1 MYRMRG
7 FVGGIAQL
15 GERLHGMQEVSGSIP
30 LTSTNKQ
37 GSTMHKLGV
46 ITTLLGLILSIVG
59 LAVGFG
65 KMLNGSE
72 NAEVWISLIP
82 LGFVGLFIG
91 VTLTQ
96 LSNKQ

>member
-1 MYRMRG
+1 MRG

>member
-1 MYRMRG
+1 
-7 FVGGIAQL
+7 
-15 GERLHGMQEVSGSIP
+15 
-30 LTSTNKQ
+30 
-37 GSTMHKLGV
+37 MHKLGV
-46 ITTLLGLILSIVG
+46 ITTLLGLILSVVG
-59 LAVGFG
+59 LVVGLW

-96 LSNKQ
+96 LSSKQERRKPE

>member
-1 MYRMRG
+1 
-7 FVGGIAQL
+7 
-15 GERLHGMQEVSGSIP
+15 
-30 LTSTNKQ
+30 
-37 GSTMHKLGV
+37 MHKLGV
-46 ITTLLGLILSIVG
+46 ITTLLGLILSVVG
-59 LAVGFG
+59 LVVGFW

-96 LSNKQ
+96 LSSKQEGRKPDL